1 MSTAMA
7 IRTTTTLRTLAGF
20 VRDSLLNQQR
30 RRRYPFRQGKIAK
43 PDAIYYGKY
52 CYHGEY
58 FMDYEEIVCDANNL
72 YRAYKASIRNSK
84 WKESTQKFMM
94 NFLRHIFSIQDD
106 IRSRTLQNGPT
117 AEFSLSER
125 GRVRPI
131 TSISLPNRIVRHVL
145 CDEILLPKVKKHI
158 IYDNCASIK
167 GRGISRQRN
176 RFEVHLRKY
185 YKQYGNEGWILF
197 GDFSKFY
204 DNIIHEI
211 AKRELLKLFDDDEFI
226 DWLLTVIFDGF
237 KIDVSYMT
245 DEEYAACMKDAFNKL
260 EYRKIPKE
268 LLTGERWM
276 EKSVNIGDQLSQVIG
291 IYYPYRIDNYVKYV
305 RSQKFYGRYMDD
317 WYIMNPSKEE
327 LEDILENIRKIADE
341 YGIHLNEKKTRI
353 VKISSTY
360 KFLQV
365 KYTLT
370 KDGKI
375 VKRINPKR
383 ITAMRR
389 KLKKLV
395 VKTANGEIEYTNVE
409 NMFRGWMGN
418 FYKLLSKEQRKNLI
432 WLYEDLF
439 DKMVTIVDKKLVI
452 CDRSPQKKAQEVV

>member
-1 MSTAMA
+1 
-7 IRTTTTLRTLAGF
+7 
-20 VRDSLLNQQR
+20 
-30 RRRYPFRQGKIAK
+30 
-43 PDAIYYGKY
+43 
-52 CYHGEY
+52 
-58 FMDYEEIVCDANNL
+58 MDYEEIVCDANNL
-72 YRAYKASIRNSK
+72 YRAYKASVKNSK

-94 NFLRHIFSIQDD
+94 NFLRYIFSIQDD
-106 IRSRTLQNGPT
+106 IRNRTLQNGPV

-131 TSISLPNRIVRHVL
+131 SSISLPDRIVRHVL
-145 CDEILLPKVKKHI
+145 CDEILLPEVKKRI

-167 GRGISRQRN
+167 GRDISRQRN

-211 AKRELLKLFDDDEFI
+211 AKKELLKLFDDDEFI
-226 DWLLTVIFDGF
+226 DWLLTLIFDGF

-245 DEEYAACMKDAFNKL
+245 DEEYADCMEDTFNKL

-268 LLTGERWM
+268 LLTGEKWM

-317 WYIMNPSKEE
+317 WYIINPSKEE
-327 LEDILENIRKIADE
+327 LEDLLANIRKIAEE
-341 YGIHLNEKKTRI
+341 YGIHINEKKTRI

-365 KYTLT
+365 KYSLT

-375 VKRINPKR
+375 IKRINPER
-383 ITAMRR
+383 VTAMRR
-389 KLKKLV
+389 KLKKLAT
-395 VKTANGEIEYTNVE
+395 KLANGEIEYENVE
-409 NMFRGWMGN
+409 NMFRSWMGS
-418 FYKLLSKEQRKNLI
+418 FYKLLSKVQRKNLVQ
-432 WLYEDLF
+432 LYEDLF
-439 DKMVTIVDKKLVI
+439 DKTVTVVNKKLVI
-452 CDRSPQKKAQEVV
+452 YDRSPQEKSQEVA

>member
-1 MSTAMA
+1 
-7 IRTTTTLRTLAGF
+7 
-20 VRDSLLNQQR
+20 
-30 RRRYPFRQGKIAK
+30 
-43 PDAIYYGKY
+43 
-52 CYHGEY
+52 
-58 FMDYEEIVCDANNL
+58 MDYEEIVCDANNL
-72 YRAYKASIRNSK
+72 YGAYKASVKNSK

-94 NFLRHIFSIQDD
+94 NFLRYIFSIQDD
-106 IRSRTLQNGPT
+106 IRNRTLQNGPV

-131 TSISLPNRIVRHVL
+131 SSIPLPDRIVRHVL
-145 CDEILLPKVKKHI
+145 CDEILLPEVKKRI

-211 AKRELLKLFDDDEFI
+211 AKKELLKLFDDDEFI
-226 DWLLTVIFDGF
+226 DWLLTLIFDGF

-245 DEEYAACMKDAFNKL
+245 DEEYADCMEDTFNKL

-268 LLTGERWM
+268 LLTGEKWM

-291 IYYPYRIDNYVKYV
+291 IYYPYHIDNYVKYV

-317 WYIMNPSKEE
+317 WYIINPSKEE
-327 LEDILENIRKIADE
+327 LEDLLANIRKIAEE
-341 YGIHLNEKKTRI
+341 YGIHINEKKTRI

-365 KYTLT
+365 KYSLT

-375 VKRINPKR
+375 IKRINPER
-383 ITAMRR
+383 VTAMRR
-389 KLKKLV
+389 KFKKLAT
-395 VKTANGEIEYTNVE
+395 KLANGEIEYENVE
-409 NMFRGWMGN
+409 NMFRSWMGS
-418 FYKLLSKEQRKNLI
+418 FYKLLSKVQRKNLVQ
-432 WLYEDLF
+432 LYEDLF
-439 DKMVTIVDKKLVI
+439 DKTVTVVNKKLVI
-452 CDRSPQKKAQEVV
+452 YDRSPQEKSQEVD